1 MARRRK
7 VTRRPREE
15 REAEI
20 LQAARSVFSER
31 GYDAASITEI
41 ARRAG
46 IVEGT
51 IYKYFVNKRDL
62 LFQLMVKVY
71 EALISGAQA
80 RIYKIHGTR
89 DQLRFLIWWHL
100 HAFIDD
106 PGLCRLFVREIRSND
121 DYYRSVLYETN
132 KRYTSVLLR
141 TLQKGIEQGELR
153 QDISPPMIRDMI
165 YGSIEHISWAW
176 VAGHGTLNID
186 KVADDLAEMVMNGI
200 AAPGADVPTVDGTV
214 RRLERL
220 VERMEAKT
228 AAT

>member
-200 AAPGADVPTVDGTV
+200 AAPRADVPTVDGTV